1 MFELLLTLREPWVL
15 FLAKWQIQQEV
26 ILTHCKHTEA
36 PVSLKTTSLD
46 HLERSQFF
54 NVLWTH
60 KERKKVRRHFWISNE
75 C

>member
-46 HLERSQFF
+46 NLERSHPVFKVQYRFF
-54 NVLWTH
+54 NVL
-60 KERKKVRRHFWISNE
+60 
-75 C
+75 